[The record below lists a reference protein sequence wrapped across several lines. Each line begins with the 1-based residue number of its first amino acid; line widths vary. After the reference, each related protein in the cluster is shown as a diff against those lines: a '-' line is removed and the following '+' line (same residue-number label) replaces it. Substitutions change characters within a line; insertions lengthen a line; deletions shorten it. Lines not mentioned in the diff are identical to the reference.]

1 MIPVKVQPEMPDWAG
16 DHMRR
21 YIDSDGDEGYFVDFR
36 PIGGHEL
43 TPTLLLTTTGR
54 KSGKPHTQPLIF
66 GEFDGRIVIVA
77 SLGGASRHPAWY
89 LNLAD
94 NPVVGI
100 QIKDRHLRARARTA
114 VGTERDGLW
123 REMAVI
129 YPPYEQYQ
137 RMTTRQIPVVV
148 LEPQPQ

>member
-1 MIPVKVQPEMPDWAG
+1 MIPVKVQPELPDWAG

-21 YIDSDGDEGYFVDFR
+21 YVESDGNEGFYVDFR
-36 PIGGHEL
+36 AIGGHEL

-66 GEFDGRIVIVA
+66 GEFDGHIVIVA
-77 SLGGASRHPAWY
+77 SLGGAPRHPAWY
-89 LNLAD
+89 LNLGA
-94 NPVVGI
+94 NPAVGI
-100 QIKDRHLRARARTA
+100 QIKDRHLRAKARTA
-114 VGTERDGLW
+114 TGAERDRLW